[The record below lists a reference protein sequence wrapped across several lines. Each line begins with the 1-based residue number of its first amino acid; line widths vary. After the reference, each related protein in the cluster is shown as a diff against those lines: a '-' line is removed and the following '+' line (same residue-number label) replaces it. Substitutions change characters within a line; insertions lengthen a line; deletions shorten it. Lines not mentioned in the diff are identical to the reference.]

1 MAIIKFNNIGKKY
14 DSYREGVGR
23 EFAVQG
29 VNLVTKENEF
39 ITIIGS
45 SGCGKSTLLKM
56 ISGLESITTGTFEID
71 GKKVND
77 LSPKDRDIAM
87 VFQSYAL
94 YPHLSIYDNI
104 GFGLKL
110 RNMPKD
116 EIDVKVK
123 EAAQWLGISDYL
135 DSTPKDLSGGQQQR
149 VALARAIVRKPTI
162 FLMDEPLSNL
172 DAKLRVSTRTKIRKI
187 HDELGVNTF
196 YVTHDQTEALTMSDR
211 IVVVNDGIV
220 QQIGTPREIYQKP
233 ANIWVAQFIGSVGIN
248 VYQGDVKAGKFISRD
263 NVEFVL
269 PAKFAALT
277 KTNVMLGI
285 RAESFSD
292 EPVYA
297 DAYPEQKLVGKVDQV
312 EYLGAEQFVYLNVPT
327 FNKNNEEDVVA
338 TTVLKLSDR
347 KNYQAGSEMEVHY
360 NSEKIHLF
368 DGETGESL

>member
-1 MAIIKFNNIGKKY
+1 MAIIKFNDIGKKY

-29 VNLVTKENEF
+29 VSIETKENEF

-104 GFGLKL
+104 AFGLKL
-110 RNMPKD
+110 RNMDKN
-116 EIDVKVK
+116 EIDGKVK
-123 EAAQWLGISDYL
+123 EAANWLGISDYL
-135 DSTPKDLSGGQQQR
+135 TSTPKDLSGGQQQR

-211 IVVVNDGIV
+211 IIVVNDGIV

-233 ANIWVAQFIGSVGIN
+233 QNIWVAQFIGSVGIN
-248 VYQGDVKAGKFISRD
+248 MYEGNIENGKFTSQD
-263 NVEFVL
+263 NIQFIL
-269 PAKFAALT
+269 PAKYSHLS
-277 KTNVMLGI
+277 KKNVMLGI

-292 EPVYA
+292 EAVYA
-297 DAYPEQKLVGKVDQV
+297 EAYPGKKITGKIEQV
-312 EYLGAEQFVYLNVPT
+312 EYLGSEQFVYLNIPT
-327 FNKNNEEDVVA
+327 YSKSNDDDAVVN
-338 TTVLKLSDR
+338 TVLKLSDR
-347 KNYQAGSEMEVHY
+347 KNYKSGDEIEVY
-360 NSEKIHLF
+360 YSSEKIHLF
-368 DGETGESL
+368 DSETGESL